1 MTFPSELSLHQC
13 TKLLQHSHLVHNS
26 HPHNFQLEGL
36 LAYKS
41 ARSKA
46 LSTTSPNTFQTGVS
60 KVDDALPH
68 SSSHFSSLWAHC
80 RVWLGIWPVAMWQRS
95 PSLACFLPPLHSLWL
110 SPQRV
115 EWVVG
120 NQPHSC
126 ARFPVP
132 VRECSHWQRR
142 ISGECQDIVENKT
155 ICKYNWMWNKSV
167 LLWKLTHS
175 GEPDLADRI
184 ILSLGLGSRRSTS
197 IVSDILVIYGDR
209 IHISNQTRLS
219 RDTEQI
225 CHQFTELTTR
235 YVKSNYLCLYIPN
248 SGFGTGNA

>member
-80 RVWLGIWPVAMWQRS
+80 RVWLGIWPVAMWQFS

-110 SPQRV
+110 SPQWV
-115 EWVVG
+115 EWLVG
-120 NQPHSC
+120 HQPHSC

-132 VRECSHWQRR
+132 VRECSHLPTKTAAHQWGVSRYCWKQNNLY
-142 ISGECQDIVENKT
+142 ISTIECEITRFYRKN
-155 ICKYNWMWNKSV
+155 
-167 LLWKLTHS
+167 
-175 GEPDLADRI
+175 
-184 ILSLGLGSRRSTS
+184 SL
-197 IVSDILVIYGDR
+197 IQV
-209 IHISNQTRLS
+209 NQTSLIAS
-219 RDTEQI
+219 
-225 CHQFTELTTR
+225 
-235 YVKSNYLCLYIPN
+235 SCLLGWAAVDPLP
-248 SGFGTGNA
+248 FQR